1 VLVTDR
7 VELTVVVTLRV
18 LRGLGVGIVVRVG
31 EPEED
36 RETAAERDPLEDFE
50 PVADPDVDTET
61 LALAVWVTL
70 PEDVFDGL
78 RDADW
83 LRTADP
89 VAAELLD
96 AIEDRDADV
105 VAELERLLAADG
117 EPVPLFELVRVAEA
131 VFFDDGTAVPVRVAE
146 SVLGAEGDAVEVRV
160 WVTLRLTVEVRE
172 LDQLGRGV
180 AEVLTE
186 RVAAAD
192 RSEERDAVEE
202 AVADRLAEADLLV
215 VGEALCVRD
224 SRALRLP
231 EAVVVPDLEMVEV
244 PVVVR
249 VAVVVRDSFE
259 VVVVV
264 RVVVEVL
271 EDVPEADADLDA
283 VADFVE
289 VALVVLV
296 LDRAAV
302 RVAVGVGR
310 VVKLERALL
319 VDVRVDVAEAVGRAP
334 KMRNSRGASPA
345 SNVMMLSPT
354 SG

>member
-1 VLVTDR
+1 M
-7 VELTVVVTLRV
+7 VVVEA
-18 LRGLGVGIVVRVG
+18 VV
-31 EPEED
+31 D
-36 RETAAERDPLEDFE
+36 RDTRLL
-50 PVADPDVDTET
+50 PVPVE
-61 LALAVWVTL
+61 L
-70 PEDVFDGL
+70 PEDDFEELG
-78 RDADW
+78 DADW
-83 LRTADP
+83 LRTADS

-96 AIEDRDADV
+96 AIEDRDADM

-117 EPVPLFELVRVAEA
+117 EPVPLFELVRVAVA
-131 VFFDDGTAVPVRVAE
+131 VLLNEGAAVPVLVAE

-180 AEVLTE
+180 AEVLTV

-192 RSEERDAVEE
+192 RSEEREAVEE
-202 AVADRLAEADLLV
+202 VVADRLAAADPLD

-231 EAVVVPDLEMVEV
+231 EAVVVPDLEVVEV

-264 RVVVEVL
+264 RVVVAVL
-271 EDVPEADADLDA
+271 EDVLDADADLDA
-283 VADFVE
+283 VADRVE

-302 RVAVGVGR
+302 RVDVCVGQEVI
-310 VVKLERALL
+310 LARALL
-319 VDVRVDVAEAVGRAP
+319 VAVRVDVAEAVGRAP
-334 KMRNSRGASPA
+334 KIPSSRGVSPA

-354 SG
+354 SGGGGPGPPPPAPRVPRTPSAPRIHRILIVTVST